1 MKQVFIAN
9 STYTLLLYL
18 LRFPQQIDETLFVL
32 GPSCAFTDLKHKI
45 GFKLPADQKALKIE
59 QNRLLHQ
66 VNSLLNEQILPA
78 YGDASLTVTA
88 PLIHDSCF
96 YPVSDGLRD
105 EVDFPNYVKRFPK
118 LYGIPYKG
126 GKDFQHPKIEY
137 MDLKALFQ
145 NLSDENKRRLMQIY
159 QVEPRV
165 IQNLKNRRNFLIT
178 QPLSEDHV
186 CTEEEKQELYRRILS
201 NYEKGSVVL
210 KPHPREKTNWQA
222 VFPDTIIAPQHI
234 PMQLLQLLMPKLEKV
249 ITLFSTAAF
258 TAGNDKIIDF
268 YSKDFAKLKYFTPA
282 DRVENNC
289 VFQPITAFDVEKA
302 YRGEK
307 NFNWLSIPDKDGL
320 FYPAVKQIA
329 AQRIRQGLDGKNI
342 LPNTHTR

>member
-45 GFKLPADQKALKIE
+45 CFKLPADQAALKIE
-59 QNRLLHQ
+59 QNRLLHK
-66 VNSLLNEQILPA
+66 VSSFLNGQTVPA
-78 YGDASLTVTA
+78 YGDASLTVA
-88 PLIHDSCF
+88 EPLIHDSCF

-105 EVDFPNYVKRFPK
+105 EVDFPNYVRRFPK

-126 GKDFQHPKIEY
+126 EKDFHHPKIEY

-145 NLSDENKRRLMQIY
+145 NLSHENKRRLMQIY
-159 QVEPRV
+159 QVESSV
-165 IQNLKNRRNFLIT
+165 IQNLQNRKNFLIT

-186 CTEEEKQELYRRILS
+186 CTEAEKQELYRRILS

-210 KPHPREKTNWQA
+210 KPHPREKTNWQD
-222 VFPDTIIAPQHI
+222 VFPDMMIAPQHI

-249 ITLFSTAAF
+249 ITFFSTAAF

-268 YSKDFAKLKYFTPA
+268 YSKDFAKLKYFTSA

-289 VFQPITAFDVEKA
+289 LFKPITAFDVEKA
-302 YRGEK
+302 YRSDK
-307 NFNWLSIPDKDGL
+307 HFNWLSIPDKDGL
-320 FYPAVKQIA
+320 FYPAVKQITT
-329 AQRIRQGLDGKNI
+329 QRARKELWGKNI
-342 LPNTHTR
+342 LPNTHLR